1 MEISTGIQAFIVAL
15 QDWALG
21 FFFSSF
27 LIVLYPTHVWKGGV
41 GLMIKQ
47 RKEKRVNILMCIWE
61 IVLGLRSVHMSSLRC
76 LHRNKNLFY
85 ILLRV
90 RIAPPK

>member
-41 GLMIKQ
+41 GGGGF
-47 RKEKRVNILMCIWE
+47 EVGW
-61 IVLGLRSVHMSSLRC
+61 GWW
-76 LHRNKNLFY
+76 
-85 ILLRV
+85 
-90 RIAPPK
+90 